1 MLWLALYFPRLSI
14 ELVEQAFLSEAPR
27 PAKPA
32 PPDEAQA
39 EPRPMPPLAISN
51 TTHILSSNSTASALG
66 VQPGIKRATALAL
79 APDLKLFTQDQHREQ
94 QALDT
99 IALTVLQF
107 TPNVSMQY
115 EVSLE
120 AALGLKAPSSQD
132 QNTRPAGLLLE
143 LEASLLLFGG
153 RERLLAKIQA
163 SLHEPANP
171 IELIDQTESVNQTKP
186 LNQTQ
191 SASQTTDSAPFT
203 LRLALAPYPSSAW
216 LLALANFSQGK
227 GETKHR
233 ALITAEHDGELNA
246 RLASLPLS
254 LLKSSRPHLNVLET
268 IGARSIKDL
277 VQLPRAGLARRF
289 GKALLTE
296 LDQALGKTPELRQ
309 FYEAP
314 LEFNQKLELLCDV
327 ENAQALLFAAQRLMQ
342 QLCQWLALRHAAV
355 SQLELLAE
363 HDDRAPTRF
372 EIRLTEP
379 SRDLSRLVSLL
390 RERLNVSQLKAPAH
404 TLILNCQEIVA
415 LTPPT
420 QDLFPLPQTARESL
434 ARLVERLQVRLGREQ
449 VQQVLIAEDH
459 RPEDAYALRPLED
472 VAVMTKKASTVKTA
486 NAALTYALGSQ
497 GHTALNSPGSAMRD
511 KTHGLTSMPLL
522 TALPG
527 LPRPLWFFS
536 KPISINERQN
546 RPFYQTQLNL
556 LAGPERIESGWWDNH
571 LVQRDY
577 FIAEDEHNN
586 LYWLYRQRF
595 PTPGWF
601 IQGRFG

>member
-14 ELVEQAFLSEAPR
+14 ELVEQAFLIEKPCLAAPPTSEALI
-27 PAKPA
+27 
-32 PPDEAQA
+32 EQ
-39 EPRPMPPLAISN
+39 EPPPLAITT
-51 TTHILSSNSTASALG
+51 TTHVLSSNKTATALG
-66 VQPGIKRATALAL
+66 VQPGLKRATALAL
-79 APDLKLFTQDQHREQ
+79 APDLKLFTQDPRREQ

-120 AALGLKAPSSQD
+120 AALGLKAASGRD

-153 RERLLAKIQA
+153 RERLLARIQA
-163 SLHEPANP
+163 ALNPAH
-171 IELIDQTESVNQTKP
+171 
-186 LNQTQ
+186 
-191 SASQTTDSAPFT
+191 FT

-216 LLALANFSQGK
+216 LLALANSSPGQGK
-227 GETKHR
+227 TI
-233 ALITAEHDGELNA
+233 ITAEHDGELNS
-246 RLASLPLS
+246 RLAPLPLS
-254 LLKSSRPHLNVLET
+254 LLKSSRPHLEVLET

-296 LDQALGKTPELRQ
+296 LDQVLGKSPELRQ

-314 LEFNQKLELLCDV
+314 LEFNQKLELLWDV

-342 QLCQWLALRHAAV
+342 QLCQWLSLRHAAV

-363 HDDRAPTRF
+363 HEDRSATRF

-379 SRDLSRLVSLL
+379 SRDLSRLMSLL

-404 TLILNCQEIVA
+404 TLLLNCQEIVSM
-415 LTPPT
+415 TPPT

-434 ARLVERLQVRLGREQ
+434 GRLVERLQVRLGREQ
-449 VQQVLIAEDH
+449 VQQVLIAQDH
-459 RPEDAYALRPLED
+459 RPEDAYELRPLED
-472 VAVMTKKASTVKTA
+472 FKNVGQKSPQTKAGQSEST
-486 NAALTYALGSQ
+486 GS
-497 GHTALNSPGSAMRD
+497 
-511 KTHGLTSMPLL
+511 PLL
-522 TALPG
+522 TSLPG
-527 LPRPLWFFS
+527 LPRPLWFFP
-536 KPISINERQN
+536 KPISITERQN
-546 RPFYQTQLNL
+546 RPFYQSQLNL

-577 FIAEDEHNN
+577 FIAEDEQNN

>member
-14 ELVEQAFLSEAPR
+14 ELVEQAFLIEEPCLAITSTSQVLSASEP
-27 PAKPA
+27 
-32 PPDEAQA
+32 
-39 EPRPMPPLAISN
+39 PPLAISN
-51 TTHILSSNSTASALG
+51 TTHILSSNKTAATLG

-79 APDLKLFTQDQHREQ
+79 APDLKLFTQDPRREQ

-120 AALGLKAPSSQD
+120 AALGLKAPSNND

-153 RERLLAKIQA
+153 RERLLARIQA
-163 SLHEPANP
+163 ALNPA
-171 IELIDQTESVNQTKP
+171 
-186 LNQTQ
+186 
-191 SASQTTDSAPFT
+191 AFT
-203 LRLALAPYPSSAW
+203 VRLALAPYPSGAW
-216 LLALANFSQGK
+216 LLALANSSQGPGK
-227 GETKHR
+227 EKT
-233 ALITAEHDGELNA
+233 IISAEHDGELNS
-246 RLASLPLS
+246 RLAPLPLS
-254 LLKSSRPHLNVLET
+254 LLKSSRPHLEVLET

-296 LDQALGKTPELRQ
+296 LDQALGKSPELRQ

-314 LEFNQKLELLCDV
+314 LEFNQQLELLWDV

-342 QLCQWLALRHAAV
+342 QLCQWLGLRHAAV

-363 HDDRAPTRF
+363 HEDRPATRF

-379 SRDLSRLVSLL
+379 SRDVNRLVSLL

-404 TLILNCQEIVA
+404 TLLLNCQEIVA
-415 LTPPT
+415 MTPPT

-434 ARLVERLQVRLGREQ
+434 GRLVERLQVRLGREQ
-449 VQQVLIAEDH
+449 VQQVLIAQDH
-459 RPEDAYALRPLED
+459 RPEDAYEIQPLED
-472 VAVMTKKASTVKTA
+472 FKNIGRKSPLTKASKS
-486 NAALTYALGSQ
+486 ALATTLSSGS
-497 GHTALNSPGSAMRD
+497 GAMVSSGSGAIASSGSRTMVSARSAS
-511 KTHGLTSMPLL
+511 TGGPLL
-522 TALPG
+522 TNLPG
-527 LPRPLWFFS
+527 LPRPLWFFP
-536 KPISINERQN
+536 KPISITERQN
-546 RPFYQTQLNL
+546 RPFYQSQLNL

-577 FIAEDEHNN
+577 FIAEDEQNN

>member
-14 ELVEQAFLSEAPR
+14 ELVEQAFLIEEPCLAMSSHH
-27 PAKPA
+27 PA
-32 PPDEAQA
+32 PIEQ
-39 EPRPMPPLAISN
+39 ELPPLAISN
-51 TTHILSSNSTASALG
+51 TTHILSSNKTAAALG

-79 APDLKLFTQDQHREQ
+79 APGLKLFTQDPDREQ

-120 AALGLKAPSSQD
+120 AALGLKAPSRQD

-153 RERLLAKIQA
+153 RERLLARIQA
-163 SLHEPANP
+163 SLNP
-171 IELIDQTESVNQTKP
+171 HASVKAIPDNVTKQAVDSTP
-186 LNQTQ
+186 LVG
-191 SASQTTDSAPFT
+191 AAPFT
-203 LRLALAPYPSSAW
+203 FRLALAPYPSSAW
-216 LLALANFSQGK
+216 LLALASSSHGK
-227 GETKHR
+227 DQ
-233 ALITAEHDGELNA
+233 AVIAAEHDRELNA
-246 RLASLPLS
+246 RLAPLPLS
-254 LLKSSRPHLNVLET
+254 LLKSSRPHLEVLET

-296 LDQALGKTPELRQ
+296 LDQALGKIPELRQ

-327 ENAQALLFAAQRLMQ
+327 ENAQALLFAAQRLIQ

-379 SRDLSRLVSLL
+379 SRDVTRLVSLL

-404 TLILNCQEIVA
+404 TLRLNCQEIVA
-415 LTPPT
+415 MTPPT

-434 ARLVERLQVRLGREQ
+434 GRLVERLQVRLGREQ

-459 RPEDAYALRPLED
+459 RPEDAYELRPLED
-472 VAVMTKKASTVKTA
+472 VALISKKTVASGTSA
-486 NAALTYALGSQ
+486 
-497 GHTALNSPGSAMRD
+497 TAL
-511 KTHGLTSMPLL
+511 LT
-522 TALPG
+522 TLPG
-527 LPRPLWFFS
+527 LPRPLWFFP
-536 KPISINERQN
+536 KPIPITERQN
-546 RPFYQTQLNL
+546 RPFYQTKLNL

-577 FIAEDEHNN
+577 FIAEDEQNN

-595 PTPGWF
+595 PKPGWF